1 VPPRRPHQGAQRH
14 LNALGLFLVLDLA
27 LVTGAAVLLLV
38 VIIRRGRSVQ
48 YLALAA
54 LLIVLAVGVW
64 YTTIR
69 SPAQLP

>member
-1 VPPRRPHQGAQRH
+1 MS
-14 LNALGLFLVLDLA
+14 ALGLFLVLDLA
-27 LVTGAAVLLLV
+27 LVTGAAVLLLL

-69 SPAQLP
+69 SPGPLP

>member
-1 VPPRRPHQGAQRH
+1 
-14 LNALGLFLVLDLA
+14 LNALSLFLALDLA
-27 LVTGAAVLLLV
+27 LVVAAAVLLLV
-38 VIIRRGRSVQ
+38 VVIGRGPSIQ

-69 SPAQLP
+69 APAALP

>member
-1 VPPRRPHQGAQRH
+1 M
-14 LNALGLFLVLDLA
+14 NALGHFLLLDLA
-27 LVTGAAVLLLV
+27 LVAGAAVLLLL

-69 SPAQLP
+69 SPVSLP

>member
-1 VPPRRPHQGAQRH
+1 MNAQT
-14 LNALGLFLVLDLA
+14 LFLALDLA
-27 LVTGAAVLLLV
+27 LVAGAAVLLLL
-38 VIIRRGRSVQ
+38 VILRRGRSVQ

-69 SPAQLP
+69 SPLP

>member
-1 VPPRRPHQGAQRH
+1 M
-14 LNALGLFLVLDLA
+14 NALGLFLLLDLA
-27 LVTGAAVLLLV
+27 LVAGAAVLLLL

-69 SPAQLP
+69 SPVALP

>member
-1 VPPRRPHQGAQRH
+1 M
-14 LNALGLFLVLDLA
+14 NALGLFLLLDLA
-27 LVTGAAVLLLV
+27 LVAGAAVLLLL

-69 SPAQLP
+69 SPVSLP

>member
-1 VPPRRPHQGAQRH
+1 M
-14 LNALGLFLVLDLA
+14 NALGLFLLLDLA
-27 LVTGAAVLLLV
+27 LVTGAAVLLLL

-69 SPAQLP
+69 SPLP

>member
-1 VPPRRPHQGAQRH
+1 

-27 LVTGAAVLLLV
+27 LVAGAAVLLLL
-38 VIIRRGRSVQ
+38 VIFRRGRSVQ

-69 SPAQLP
+69 SPLP

>member
-1 VPPRRPHQGAQRH
+1 M
-14 LNALGLFLVLDLA
+14 NALGLFLLLDLA
-27 LVTGAAVLLLV
+27 LVAGAGVLLFLV
-38 VIIRRGRSVQ
+38 IVRRGRSVQ

-69 SPAQLP
+69 SPVSLP

>member
-1 VPPRRPHQGAQRH
+1 M
-14 LNALGLFLVLDLA
+14 NALGLFLVLDLA
-27 LVTGAAVLLLV
+27 LVAGAAVLLLL

-54 LLIVLAVGVW
+54 LLILLAVGVW

-69 SPAQLP
+69 SPVSLP

>member
-1 VPPRRPHQGAQRH
+1 M
-14 LNALGLFLVLDLA
+14 
-27 LVTGAAVLLLV
+27 
-38 VIIRRGRSVQ
+38 Q

-69 SPAQLP
+69 APAALP

>member
-1 VPPRRPHQGAQRH
+1 

-27 LVTGAAVLLLV
+27 LVAGAAVLLLL

-69 SPAQLP
+69 SPVSLP

>member
-1 VPPRRPHQGAQRH
+1 
-14 LNALGLFLVLDLA
+14 LSALGLFLLLDLA
-27 LVTGAAVLLLV
+27 LVAAAGVLLLL

-54 LLIVLAVGVW
+54 LLIVLALGVW

-69 SPAQLP
+69 APAALP

>member
-1 VPPRRPHQGAQRH
+1 M
-14 LNALGLFLVLDLA
+14 NALGIFLLLDLA
-27 LVTGAAVLLLV
+27 LVTGAAVLLLL

-69 SPAQLP
+69 SPVTLP

>member
-1 VPPRRPHQGAQRH
+1 M
-14 LNALGLFLVLDLA
+14 NALSLFLALDLA
-27 LVTGAAVLLLV
+27 LVVGAAGLLLLV
-38 VIIRRGRSVQ
+38 VIGRGRSVQ

-69 SPAQLP
+69 APAALP

>member
-1 VPPRRPHQGAQRH
+1 
-14 LNALGLFLVLDLA
+14 
-27 LVTGAAVLLLV
+27 VLLLV
-38 VIIRRGRSVQ
+38 VIVRRGRSVQ

-69 SPAQLP
+69 TPAALP

>member
-1 VPPRRPHQGAQRH
+1 M
-14 LNALGLFLVLDLA
+14 NALGLFLLLDLA
-27 LVTGAAVLLLV
+27 LVAGAGVLLLL
-38 VIIRRGRSVQ
+38 VIARRGRSVQ

-69 SPAQLP
+69 SPVSLP

>member
-1 VPPRRPHQGAQRH
+1 M
-14 LNALGLFLVLDLA
+14 NALGIFLLLDLA

-48 YLALAA
+48 YLVLAA
-54 LLIVLAVGVW
+54 LLIVLAIGVW

-69 SPAQLP
+69 SPAALP

>member
-1 VPPRRPHQGAQRH
+1 
-14 LNALGLFLVLDLA
+14 LNALGLFLLLDLA
-27 LVTGAAVLLLV
+27 LVAGAAVLLLL

-54 LLIVLAVGVW
+54 LLIALAVGVW

-69 SPAQLP
+69 SPVSLP

>member
-1 VPPRRPHQGAQRH
+1 M
-14 LNALGLFLVLDLA
+14 NALGIFLLLDLA
-27 LVTGAAVLLLV
+27 LVTGAAVLLLL

-69 SPAQLP
+69 SPVSLP

>member
-1 VPPRRPHQGAQRH
+1 M
-14 LNALGLFLVLDLA
+14 NALGLVLVLDLA
-27 LVTGAAVLLLV
+27 LVTGAGILLLL

-69 SPAQLP
+69 APAALP